1 MRYLLAAAAMLAV
14 LLTSPGAAPAQD
26 RLTHGIAG
34 DLVTRDVKKAI
45 AEGLDW
51 LTARQNSNG
60 SWTCK
65 IGYKLFED
73 YHGEDGQ
80 DVGVTAL
87 CGMAYMGAGHVANR
101 GKYGRVV
108 ARALDYVL
116 SCVRDEDGYI
126 TANGTRM
133 YSHAFATM
141 FLAEAYGTT
150 PRADLQFKLKR
161 AVHLIVSSQNREG
174 GWRYQPIPVDAD
186 LSVTVSTLQALR
198 AARNTGIAVPMDT
211 IERATAYVR
220 RCARPGASGGFTYQA
235 AADYSYNDTR
245 ISYPLSAAGVVALYS
260 AGEYDSKE
268 IRIGLGYLGRSMNRL
283 KAGRYHYFYGHYYA
297 AQAWYLSELKHQG
310 GFRDYYTRA
319 RDEILDEHRRMGDG
333 GWADDVGRTYA
344 TAMAI
349 IVLQMPFEL
358 LPLFQK

>member
-1 MRYLLAAAAMLAV
+1 MKYVLVAAAIATVFTL
-14 LLTSPGAAPAQD
+14 SPSGAPAQD
-26 RLTHGIAG
+26 RFQGVAG
-34 DLVTRDVKKAI
+34 DLMTREVKQAI
-45 AEGLDW
+45 SQGLEW
-51 LTARQNSNG
+51 LASRQNSNG
-60 SWTCK
+60 SWNCK

-87 CGMAYMGAGHVANR
+87 CGMAYLGAGNTPNR
-101 GKYGRVV
+101 GKYGRVL

-116 SCVRDEDGYI
+116 SCVRDDDGYI
-126 TANGTRM
+126 TSNGTRM

-150 PRADLQFKLKR
+150 ARGDLKTKLKR
-161 AVHLIVSSQNREG
+161 AVNLIVGAQNPEG
-174 GWRYQPIPVDAD
+174 GWRYQPTPIDAD

-198 AARNTGIAVPMDT
+198 AARNTGIAVPMVT
-211 IERATAYVR
+211 INRATAYVR
-220 RCARPGASGGFTYQA
+220 RCARERGFSYQA
-235 AADYSYNDTR
+235 AQDYAYNDTR

-268 IRIGLGYLGRSMNRL
+268 IRSGLAFLAGRGNRL
-283 KAGRYHYFYGHYYA
+283 RAGRYHYFYGHYYA
-297 AQAWYLSELKHQG
+297 SQAMYLAELKHQG
-310 GFRDYYTRA
+310 GFRDYYLRVSA
-319 RDEILDEHRRMGDG
+319 EILEEQKRMGDG
-333 GWADDVGRTYA
+333 GWTDDVGRTYA

-349 IVLQMPFEL
+349 IVLQMPCEL

>member
-1 MRYLLAAAAMLAV
+1 MKFQRSVPAVLAAVVLAAIPA
-14 LLTSPGAAPAQD
+14 GAPAQE
-26 RLTHGIAG
+26 RPMGIAG
-34 DLVTRDVKKAI
+34 DLITPQVKTSI
-45 AEGLDW
+45 ARGLEW
-51 LTARQNSNG
+51 LAARQNPNG
-60 SWTCK
+60 SWNCK

-87 CGMAYMGAGHVANR
+87 CGMAYLGAGNLPNR
-101 GKYGRVV
+101 GRYGRVV
-108 ARALDYVL
+108 ARALDFVL
-116 SCVRDEDGYI
+116 SCVREEDGYI

-141 FLAEAYGTT
+141 FLAEVHGMA
-150 PRADLQFKLKR
+150 PRADLRMKLKR
-161 AVHLIVSSQNREG
+161 AVDLIVTAQNREG

-198 AARNTGIAVPMDT
+198 AARNTGLAVPMAT
-211 IERATAYVR
+211 IERAVEYVR
-220 RCARPGASGGFTYQA
+220 RCARREGFSYQA
-235 AADYSYNDTR
+235 LKEYSDNDTR
-245 ISYPLSAAGVVALYS
+245 ISYPLSACGVVALFS
-260 AGEYDSKE
+260 SGEYDSRE
-268 IRIGLGYLGRSMNRL
+268 IRSGLAFLDRGSNRLGR
-283 KAGRYHYFYGHYYA
+283 GRYHYFYGHYYA
-297 AQAWYLSELKHQG
+297 SQALYLAELKHFG
-310 GFRDYYTRA
+310 GFRAYYERV
-319 RDEILDEHRRMGDG
+319 RDEILLEQERMKDG

>member
-1 MRYLLAAAAMLAV
+1 MRSMKYVLLAAAIAV
-14 LLTSPGAAPAQD
+14 SMVASPAGAPAQD
-26 RLTHGIAG
+26 RPQGIAG
-34 DLVTRDVKKAI
+34 DLVTRDVKQAI
-45 AEGLDW
+45 GRGLDW
-51 LTARQNSNG
+51 LASRQNSNG
-60 SWTCK
+60 SWNCK

-87 CGMAYMGAGHVANR
+87 CGMAYMGAGHIPNR
-101 GKYGRVV
+101 GKHGRVV
-108 ARALDYVL
+108 ARALDFVL
-116 SCVRDEDGYI
+116 SCVREEDGYI
-126 TANGTRM
+126 TANGSRM

-141 FLAEAYGTT
+141 FLAEVYGTT
-150 PRADLQFKLKR
+150 PRADLRIKLKR
-161 AVHLIVSSQNREG
+161 AVNLIVSSQNREG

-211 IERATAYVR
+211 IERATSYVR
-220 RCARPGASGGFTYQA
+220 RCAKPMGFTYQA
-235 AADYSYNDTR
+235 ATDYSYNDTR

-268 IRIGLGYLGRSMNRL
+268 IRIGLGYLGKSVNRL
-283 KAGRYHYFYGHYYA
+283 RIGRYHYFYGHYYA
-297 AQAWYLSELKHQG
+297 AQAMYLSELKRQG
-310 GFRDYYTRA
+310 GFRDYYLRV
-319 RDEILDEHRRMGDG
+319 RDEILAEQKGEG
-333 GWADDVGRTYA
+333 EWVDDVGRTYA

-349 IVLQMPFEL
+349 VVLQMPCEL

>member
-1 MRYLLAAAAMLAV
+1 MKLKTLMTAAAAAAIAV
-14 LLTSPGAAPAQD
+14 SPAGAPAQE
-26 RLTHGIAG
+26 RAGGIAG
-34 DLVTRDVKKAI
+34 DLVTRDVKLAI
-45 AEGLDW
+45 AQGLEW
-51 LTARQNSNG
+51 LASRQNSNG
-60 SWTCK
+60 SWNCK

-87 CGMAYMGAGHVANR
+87 CGMAYLGAGNTPNR
-101 GKYGRVV
+101 GKYGRVM
-108 ARALDYVL
+108 ARALDFVL
-116 SCVRDEDGYI
+116 ACVREEDGYI
-126 TANGTRM
+126 TSNGSRM

-141 FLAEAYGTT
+141 FLAEVYGTT
-150 PRADLQFKLKR
+150 PRADLRTKLKR
-161 AVHLIVSSQNREG
+161 AVNLIVGAQNREG

-220 RCARPGASGGFTYQA
+220 RCARSPGFSYQA
-235 AADYSYNDTR
+235 ATDYSGNDTR
-245 ISYPLSAAGVVALYS
+245 ISYALSACGVVALFS
-260 AGEYDSKE
+260 AGEYDSRE
-268 IRIGLGYLGRSMNRL
+268 VRSGLTYLSGGRSRL
-283 KAGRYHYFYGHYYA
+283 IRPGRYHYFYAHYYA
-297 AQAWYLSELKHQG
+297 AQAMYLSELKHQG
-310 GFRDYYTRA
+310 GFRDYYARV
-319 RDEILDEHRRMGDG
+319 RDEILDERKEDG

-358 LPLFQK
+358 VPLFQK

>member
-1 MRYLLAAAAMLAV
+1 MKWKWVPLAMAAAIVAAAG
-14 LLTSPGAAPAQD
+14 PGAVPAQD
-26 RLTHGIAG
+26 YPQGIAG
-34 DLVTRDVKKAI
+34 DLVTREVKSAI
-45 AEGLDW
+45 SRGLDW
-51 LTARQNSNG
+51 LATKQNANG

-65 IGYKLFED
+65 IGYKLFEE

-87 CGMAYMGAGHVANR
+87 CGMAYLGAGYTPNR
-101 GKYGRVV
+101 GKHGRIV
-108 ARALDYVL
+108 ARALDFVL

-141 FLAEAYGTT
+141 FLAEVNGTT
-150 PRADLQFKLKR
+150 PRPDLRIKLKR
-161 AVHLIVSSQNREG
+161 AVDLIVSSQNREG

-198 AARNTGIAVPMDT
+198 AARNTGIAVPMAT
-211 IERATAYVR
+211 IDRAVSYVR
-220 RCARPGASGGFTYQA
+220 KCSRQSGFAYQA
-235 AADYSYNDTR
+235 STDYNFNDTR
-245 ISYPLSAAGVVALYS
+245 ISYPLSACGVVALFS
-260 AGEYDSKE
+260 AGEYDSRE
-268 IRIGLGYLGRSMNRL
+268 IRNGLRYLNGSMNRL
-283 KAGRYHYFYGHYYA
+283 RIGRYHYFYGHYYA
-297 AQAWYLSELKHQG
+297 AQAKYLSELKHQG
-310 GFRDYYTRA
+310 RFRDYYATV
-319 RDEILDEHRRMGDG
+319 RDEILEEQKRHTDG
-333 GWADDVGRTYA
+333 GWSDDVGRTYA